1 MKGRNLILTAL
12 ITLIAGALM
21 LVYRNA
27 LASHGIVIGCGI
39 LFILAGV
46 ANMTVFLGERDKDG
60 RARMSAAGTA
70 LGWVASAAAV
80 VLGVVMLL
88 FRTVFEA
95 MVGYMF
101 AILLLFG
108 ALFQF
113 LLLIFGSRPVKL
125 SGWFFLVPMALVG
138 AAVYIFMQQPGAGDY
153 NIMVATGA
161 SFAFF
166 GLMTLAESFVIS
178 AANRSAR
185 KAAKAAAGQPAPTAP
200 QPVETVAVT
209 APAATPEAAPAT
221 NAEKLPGDTREDSA
235 DEGADT
241 LR

>member
-1 MKGRNLILTAL
+1 MKGRNLILMAL

-95 MVGYMF
+95 C
-101 AILLLFG
+101 
-108 ALFQF
+108 
-113 LLLIFGSRPVKL
+113 S
-125 SGWFFLVPMALVG
+125 S
-138 AAVYIFMQQPGAGDY
+138 
-153 NIMVATGA
+153 
-161 SFAFF
+161 SCC
-166 GLMTLAESFVIS
+166 SS
-178 AANRSAR
+178 SAR
-185 KAAKAAAGQPAPTAP
+185 GPLSSRAGSSSCRWP
-200 QPVETVAVT
+200 
-209 APAATPEAAPAT
+209 
-221 NAEKLPGDTREDSA
+221 L
-235 DEGADT
+235 
-241 LR
+241 

>member
-1 MKGRNLILTAL
+1 MKGRNLILMAL

-101 AILLLFG
+101 AILLLFVVTETV
-108 ALFQF
+108 LFQQKIF
-113 LLLIFGSRPVKL
+113 LIVLIL
-125 SGWFFLVPMALVG
+125 DIL
-138 AAVYIFMQQPGAGDY
+138 
-153 NIMVATGA
+153 
-161 SFAFF
+161 
-166 GLMTLAESFVIS
+166 
-178 AANRSAR
+178 
-185 KAAKAAAGQPAPTAP
+185 
-200 QPVETVAVT
+200 
-209 APAATPEAAPAT
+209 T
-221 NAEKLPGDTREDSA
+221 NLFSY
-235 DEGADT
+235 
-241 LR
+241 L